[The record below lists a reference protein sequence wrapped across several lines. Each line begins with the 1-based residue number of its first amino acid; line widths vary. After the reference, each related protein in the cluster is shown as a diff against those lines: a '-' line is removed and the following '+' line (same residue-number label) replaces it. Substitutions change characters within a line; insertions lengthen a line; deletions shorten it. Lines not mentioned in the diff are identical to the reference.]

1 MSEPGN
7 TRRSGIVRCAIYT
20 RKSSEEGL
28 EQAFNSLDAQREAC
42 KAYITSQKHE
52 GWALLPDFYD
62 DGGISGGTME
72 RPALKR
78 LLADI
83 EAGRI
88 DTVVVY
94 KVDRLTR
101 SLSDFS
107 KIVAVF
113 DARGVSFVS
122 ITQQF
127 NTTTSMGRLTLNMLL
142 SFAQF
147 EREVTGERIRDKVA
161 ASKKKG
167 MWMGGVVPLGYEVK
181 DRKLVVREQEA
192 EIVRLIY
199 SRYAELGSVRLLAA
213 ELSQKGIRGKPL
225 TKEGSEVSQGSLL
238 ARGAL
243 YRILSN
249 RLYLGEVHHQG
260 SYYSGEHEAIVDR
273 EQWDRVARLLAEN
286 RQDQKHGVTAEAPSL
301 LAGLLRDA
309 AGEPLTASHA
319 SKGNRRYRYYV
330 SRSLLT
336 ATRDDA
342 PEGLRLPASDIETVV
357 ADQVVDLLSNPGE
370 LHPVISPYVADAARL
385 SHLNSKAEKLARSW
399 RSLET
404 ARRRAFLLS
413 ALARVIVHRERIDI
427 EVATPGLI
435 ESLASWPN
443 TKGLEAPHI
452 KATGKAASI
461 TLSVPAELKRSG
473 IGKRMVIA
481 GATKAEPDHS
491 LIKLIVK
498 AMEIRDAVL
507 QGRGATLDAIA
518 TSRKITSSYA
528 TRLLR
533 LSFLS
538 PELVKMILDGR
549 QPPTLT
555 ARRLLADTRLPI
567 MWEDQ
572 LAELS

>member
-1 MSEPGN
+1 M
-7 TRRSGIVRCAIYT
+7 RRSGVVRCAIYT

-42 KAYITSQKHE
+42 EAYIKSQKHE
-52 GWALLPDFYD
+52 GWTLLPDFYD

-107 KIVAVF
+107 KIVSVF

-181 DRKLVVREQEA
+181 DRKLVVNEQEA
-192 EIVRLIY
+192 ETVRLIY
-199 SRYAELGSVRLLAA
+199 SRYCELGSVRLLAA
-213 ELSQKGIRGKPL
+213 ELREKGIRGKPA
-225 TKEGSEVSQGSLL
+225 TNNRMTASQPSVL
-238 ARGAL
+238 ARGAI

-260 SYYSGEHEAIVDR
+260 SYYPGEHAAIVDR
-273 EQWDRVARLLAEN
+273 DVWGKAAKLMADN
-286 RQDQKHGVTAEAPSL
+286 RNDQRHGATAEVPSL
-301 LAGLLRDA
+301 LAGLLRDSN
-309 AGEPLTASHA
+309 GEQLAASHA
-319 SKGNRRYRYYV
+319 SKGSRRYRYYV

-336 ATRDDA
+336 SAREDA
-342 PEGLRLPASDIETVV
+342 PDGLRLPAADIEAIVETRLI
-357 ADQVVDLLSNPGE
+357 DLLSNPGE
-370 LHPVISPYVADAARL
+370 FHQLIGAPVADAPQL
-385 SHLNSKAEKLARSW
+385 EHLNSKAKSLARDW
-399 RSLET
+399 RQLEMS
-404 ARRRAFLLS
+404 RRRALL
-413 ALARVIVHRERIDI
+413 LAVLAEVTVRSDGVDIRI
-427 EVATPGLI
+427 APLGLI
-435 ESLASWPN
+435 AALTSWP
-443 TKGLEAPHI
+443 KAVKQAAPSYSSVR
-452 KATGKAASI
+452 ADTEV
-461 TLSVPAELKRSG
+461 TLSVPATLRRSG

-481 GATKAEPDHS
+481 GATASEPDPA
-491 LIKLIVK
+491 LIKLLIK
-498 AMEIRDAVL
+498 ARELRDAVL
-507 QGRGATLDAIA
+507 AGRGATLEAIA
-518 TSRKITSSYA
+518 RHRGITSSYA

-538 PELVKMILDGR
+538 PDLVKMILDGR
-549 QPPTLT
+549 QPTTLT

-567 MWEDQ
+567 AWNDQ
-572 LAELS
+572 LAALS